1 MRVRL
6 ASRAL
11 GLLLVLV
18 VAATGTAFAE
28 GEAPVDQRFFLRND
42 GADCGAASHPFLSET
57 AGSGEGGC
65 GYIGGLPFGEI
76 FHTAE
81 VDTAASY
88 VTEDPI
94 ELTVDAAR
102 DINGRITVSPYFTVT
117 GATGTGVGQV
127 LADVTASGWTAD
139 GTAVELGSA
148 RVEAMAN
155 PVASRQELQFAIL
168 IPDEL
173 DGIVLEEFTL
183 KVNVRGAHLQHG
195 FTELDGA
202 SHVNVPL
209 KPPVVAEPTP
219 SPTPAP
225 AP

>member
-6 ASRAL
+6 ATRAL
-11 GLLLVLV
+11 GLILVLV
-18 VAATGTAFAE
+18 VAAAGAALAE
-28 GEAPVDQRFFLRND
+28 GGEPVDHRFFLRND
-42 GADCGAASHPFLSET
+42 GADCGAGSHPFLSET

-65 GYIGGLPFGEI
+65 GYIGGLPFGEV
-76 FHTAE
+76 FHAAE

-88 VTEDPI
+88 LTEDPI

-102 DINGRITVSPYFTVT
+102 DINGRITVSPFATVS

-127 LADVTASGWTAD
+127 VADITASGWAAD

-148 RVEAMAN
+148 RVEAIAT
-155 PVASRQELQFAIL
+155 PVASRQELLFAIL

-183 KVNVRGAHLQHG
+183 KVNVRGAHVQHG

-209 KPPVVAEPTP
+209 KPPVAPEPTAT
-219 SPTPAP
+219 PTPAP
-225 AP
+225 TP